1 VLVGEVVEWVL
12 VWRSRGL
19 VASNRD
25 LVLQALRALN
35 EKTIEQDIKL
45 MRIRSETKKLERYKA
60 EEENSVD

>member
-1 VLVGEVVEWVL
+1 VLAGEPVEWVL
-12 VWRSRGL
+12 AWRSRGL

-35 EKTIEQDIKL
+35 DKTIEQDMKL
-45 MRIRSETKKLERYKA
+45 MKIRFETKKLERYKA

>member
-1 VLVGEVVEWVL
+1 VLVGEVVEWIL

-35 EKTIEQDIKL
+35 EKTIEQDMKL
-45 MRIRSETKKLERYKA
+45 MRIRSETKKLEQYKA

>member
-1 VLVGEVVEWVL
+1 LSGEPVEWVL
-12 VWRSRGL
+12 TWRSRGL

-25 LVLQALRALN
+25 LILQAFGALN
-35 EKTIEQDIKL
+35 EKTIEQDIKR